1 MRGIIRRRNSGG
13 PGCKCIIK
21 GKINNGVIRKFY
33 FVGDYRSRLLFPSEY
48 PIKRCTM
55 QQGLRF
61 DRLRAR
67 EQTPP
72 IFLLLSLIHQL
83 ATHFCTAFRSRYSVH
98 TYIHAYIHT
107 YIHTYIHLC
116 TQECTHYICLPS
128 AAYVTS
134 PPVSWDQPLIDLL
147 HSYPSVETDF
157 FRRPSPRGDQPSVKN
172 GLSHHHNTSANA

>member
-1 MRGIIRRRNSGG
+1 MRGIIRSRNSGG

-72 IFLLLSLIHQL
+72 IFLLLSLICNTLLHGISL
-83 ATHFCTAFRSRYSVH
+83 TILRA
-98 TYIHAYIHT
+98 YIHTCIHT